1 MRKLLMIAALAGL
14 VVPATFTVKA
24 YGADEP
30 KQEQKTETKKKAKK
44 KVVKKDKDEEKK
56 AEEKK
61 PGA

>member
-30 KQEQKTETKKKAKK
+30 KQEQKVEKKKKAKK
-44 KVVKKDKDEEKK
+44 STEKKGEEKK